1 MATDFGNV
9 PANVTLPILFTTYGK
24 TNGESITMSGLAVT
38 DIEVYKSTSVTQ
50 RASDNGYAL
59 VDTDGIDID
68 GVTGLHGI
76 SIDLSDNSDAGFYAA
91 GSFYTVV
98 VSTIT
103 VDSQTVTFIA
113 ATFRIV
119 AAENTSGTPV
129 VDLDLGRAFT
139 AQAGGATS
147 VTLDAS
153 ASSTSNYYNGWLIY
167 PISGTGARQAPQVI
181 TAYNGST
188 KVATI
193 ARHWATTTDST
204 TVFRMWPSAVS
215 VEAWKLGT
223 VPTPNFTGYPLTE
236 VGRWANGAVPTPNQ
250 TGVPRV
256 EVTHINNVSAS
267 SVTTVSSHIG
277 TSGANT
283 PQTGDAYARLGAP
296 AGASVSAD
304 IATKST
310 QTSVDDIPTNAELA
324 TALGTSDDAV
334 LAAIA
339 ALNNLSSSQA
349 FTSVLTTQ
357 LTESYAADGTAPTLA
372 QAIFLIQQSLHEFA
386 ISGTTRTVKK
396 LDGSSTAATFTLDS
410 ATAPTSTTRA
420 S

>member
-9 PANVTLPILFTTYGK
+9 PANVTLPIPFTTYGK

-139 AQAGGATS
+139 AQAGGAVS

-153 ASSTSNYYNGWLIY
+153 ASSTSNYYNGWLISS
-167 PISGTGARQAPQVI
+167 PC
-181 TAYNGST
+181 
-188 KVATI
+188 
-193 ARHWATTTDST
+193 
-204 TVFRMWPSAVS
+204 SAI
-215 VEAWKLGT
+215 
-223 VPTPNFTGYPLTE
+223 
-236 VGRWANGAVPTPNQ
+236 R
-250 TGVPRV
+250 
-256 EVTHINNVSAS
+256 
-267 SVTTVSSHIG
+267 
-277 TSGANT
+277 
-283 PQTGDAYARLGAP
+283 
-296 AGASVSAD
+296 
-304 IATKST
+304 
-310 QTSVDDIPTNAELA
+310 
-324 TALGTSDDAV
+324 
-334 LAAIA
+334 
-339 ALNNLSSSQA
+339 
-349 FTSVLTTQ
+349 
-357 LTESYAADGTAPTLA
+357 
-372 QAIFLIQQSLHEFA
+372 
-386 ISGTTRTVKK
+386 
-396 LDGSSTAATFTLDS
+396 
-410 ATAPTSTTRA
+410 
-420 S
+420 